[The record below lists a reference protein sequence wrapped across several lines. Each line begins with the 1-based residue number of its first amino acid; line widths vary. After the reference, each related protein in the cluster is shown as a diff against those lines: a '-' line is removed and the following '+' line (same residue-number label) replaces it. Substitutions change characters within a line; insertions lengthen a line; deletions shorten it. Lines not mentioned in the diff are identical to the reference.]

1 MAYSTQGKQAK
12 HGKELAQRARA
23 GILNAF
29 DAVERRGVK
38 ISDALADAFLA
49 DPLKFMDTASKY
61 IPKNI
66 DLTVQPLTSALQL
79 TDEELLQVIQ
89 NRKQDK
95 DALEHTP
102 GDTLEQAE
110 IEQKQAE
117 YAELVK

>member
-1 MAYSTQGKQAK
+1 MAYSTQGKQPK

-38 ISDALADAFLA
+38 ISDVLADAFLA
-49 DPLKFMDTASKY
+49 DPLKFMDTAAKY

-79 TDEELLQVIQ
+79 SDEELLQVIQ
-89 NRKQDK
+89 NRKQDHE
-95 DALEHTP
+95 ALEHTP
-102 GDTLEQAE
+102 GNTLEQDE
-110 IEQKQAE
+110 IEHKQEE

>member
-1 MAYSTQGKQAK
+1 MAYSTQGKQPK